1 MKKSFLFVGV
11 GAAILLYILSKKSAA
26 KNLRVYFQTISLKK
40 GKGLNFPTVQA
51 VFRIVNPTSS
61 ALTIDSIAGD
71 ILLNG
76 QLLSSLSQTDSLS
89 IPGQSESIYTVNI
102 KTPIFN
108 ALTTLISLFK
118 NKTKKINVEFTG
130 SVNSG
135 GIIIPI
141 SQKVN
146 VV

>member
-26 KNLRVYFQTISLKK
+26 KNLRVYFQTVTLKK
-40 GKGLNFPTVQA
+40 AKGLNFPTVQA

-76 QLLSSLSQTDSLS
+76 QLLSSLSQTESLS

-108 ALTTLISLFK
+108 ALTSLISLLK
-118 NKTKKINVEFTG
+118 NKSKKINVEFTG

-135 GIIIPI
+135 GIIIPLQ
-141 SQKVN
+141 QKVN
-146 VV
+146 VI

>member
-26 KNLRVYFQTISLKK
+26 KNLRVYFQTVTLKK
-40 GKGLNFPTVQA
+40 AKGLNFPTVQA

-76 QLLSSLSQTDSLS
+76 QLLSSLSQTESLS

-108 ALTTLISLFK
+108 ALTTLISLLK
-118 NKTKKINVEFTG
+118 NKSKKINVEFTG

-135 GIIIPI
+135 GIIIPLQ
-141 SQKVN
+141 QKVN
-146 VV
+146 VI

>member
-26 KNLRVYFQTISLKK
+26 KNLRVYFQTIALKK
-40 GKGLNFPTVQA
+40 GKGLNFPTIQA

-76 QLLSSLSQTDSLS
+76 QLLSSLSQTESLS

-102 KTPIFN
+102 KTPVFN
-108 ALTTLISLFK
+108 ALTTLIALFK

-135 GIIIPI
+135 GIIIPL

-146 VV
+146 VL

>member
-1 MKKSFLFVGV
+1 MKKSILFVGV

-26 KNLRVYFQTISLKK
+26 KNLRVYFQTVTLKK
-40 GKGLNFPTVQA
+40 AKGLNFPTVQA

-76 QLLSSLSQTDSLS
+76 QLLSSLSQTESLS

-108 ALTTLISLFK
+108 ALTSLISLLK
-118 NKTKKINVEFTG
+118 NKSKKINVEFTG

-135 GIIIPI
+135 GIIIPL

>member
-26 KNLRVYFQTISLKK
+26 KNLRVYFQTVTLKK
-40 GKGLNFPTVQA
+40 AKGLNFPTVLA

-76 QLLSSLSQTDSLS
+76 QLLSSLSQTESLS

-108 ALTTLISLFK
+108 ALTTLISLLK
-118 NKTKKINVEFTG
+118 NKSKKINVEFTG

-135 GIIIPI
+135 GIIIPLQ
-141 SQKVN
+141 QKVN
-146 VV
+146 VI

>member
-26 KNLRVYFQTISLKK
+26 KNLRVYFQTVTLKK
-40 GKGLNFPTVQA
+40 AKGLNFPTVQA

-76 QLLSSLSQTDSLS
+76 QLLSSLSQTESLS

-108 ALTTLISLFK
+108 ALTTLISLLK
-118 NKTKKINVEFTG
+118 NKSKKINVEFTG

-135 GIIIPI
+135 GIIIPLQ
-141 SQKVN
+141 QKVN
-146 VV
+146 LI

>member
-1 MKKSFLFVGV
+1 M
-11 GAAILLYILSKKSAA
+11 
-26 KNLRVYFQTISLKK
+26 RVYFQTVALKK